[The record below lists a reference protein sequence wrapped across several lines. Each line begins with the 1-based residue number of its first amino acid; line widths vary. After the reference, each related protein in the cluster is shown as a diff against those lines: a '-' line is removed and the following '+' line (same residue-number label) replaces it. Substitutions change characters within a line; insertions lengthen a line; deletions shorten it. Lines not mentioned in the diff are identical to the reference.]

1 MDDERAT
8 EVVDKKEVDTQT
20 HLLIEKVEKKKKLSK
35 EVVAML
41 MDDDTDRY

>member
-8 EVVDKKEVDTQT
+8 EAIDKKEVDTQT